1 MLGESRLPRE
11 RAMSEKPREVVVY
24 TSPMC
29 APCEQLKR
37 YLTSLGIAYRVRDL
51 LMDEDAQDRLDE
63 ARIRSTPALE
73 VDGVIHAGETLSMEK
88 VRELVGVA

>member
-1 MLGESRLPRE
+1 MADE
-11 RAMSEKPREVVVY
+11 RDVVVY

-37 YLTSLGIAYRVRDL
+37 FLTANGVKYRVRDL

-73 VDGVIHAGETLSMEK
+73 VDGKLYAGDALTQASVKDILG
-88 VRELVGVA
+88 L

>member
-1 MLGESRLPRE
+1 
-11 RAMSEKPREVVVY
+11 MSEPARDVIVY

-29 APCEQLKR
+29 VPCEQLKR
-37 YLTSLGIAYRVRDL
+37 FLTAHGVAYRVRDL

-73 VDGVIHAGETLSMEK
+73 VDGSIYAGDALTPEK
-88 VRELVGVA
+88 VKALLGL

>member
-1 MLGESRLPRE
+1 MT
-11 RAMSEKPREVVVY
+11 AKPQDIVVY

-29 APCEQLKR
+29 APCEQLKA
-37 YLTSLGIAYRVRDL
+37 YLNWLGVAYRVRDL

-73 VDGVIHAGETLSMEK
+73 VEGVIYAGNQLTPENI
-88 VRELVGVA
+88 RALVGQ

>member
-1 MLGESRLPRE
+1 MADARD
-11 RAMSEKPREVVVY
+11 VIVY

-37 YLTSLGIAYRVRDL
+37 FLTANGVKYRVRDL

-63 ARIRSTPALE
+63 AKIRSTPALE
-73 VDGVIHAGETLSMEK
+73 VDGQIYAGDSLTPDR
-88 VRELVGVA
+88 VRQLVGI

>member
-1 MLGESRLPRE
+1 MSGSTRE
-11 RAMSEKPREVVVY
+11 IIVY

-37 YLTSLGIAYRVRDL
+37 YLTKLGVAYKVRDL

-73 VDGVIHAGETLSMEK
+73 VDGAIYAGEVLTPEK
-88 VRELVGVA
+88 VRELVGV

>member
-1 MLGESRLPRE
+1 MAGEPEPRDI
-11 RAMSEKPREVVVY
+11 VVY

-37 YLTSLGIAYRVRDL
+37 YLTSLGVRYRVRDL
-51 LMDEDAQDRLDE
+51 LMDEDAQDRLDA

-73 VDGVIHAGETLSMEK
+73 VDGEIHAGDALTPEK
-88 VRELVGVA
+88 VRALVGA

>member
-1 MLGESRLPRE
+1 MADP
-11 RAMSEKPREVVVY
+11 KDVIVY

-37 YLTSLGIAYRVRDL
+37 FLTAHGIAYRVRDL

-63 ARIRSTPALE
+63 AKVRSTPALE
-73 VDGVIHAGETLSMEK
+73 IDGRIYAGSELSAER
-88 VRELVGVA
+88 VRELLAIDR

>member
-1 MLGESRLPRE
+1 MMAETE
-11 RAMSEKPREVVVY
+11 REVVVY

-29 APCEQLKR
+29 APCEALKK
-37 YLTSLGIAYRVRDL
+37 YLTEHGVQFRVRDL

-73 VDGVIHAGETLSMEK
+73 VDGKLYAGEALNPGAVK
-88 VRELVGVA
+88 ELLGL

>member
-1 MLGESRLPRE
+1 MAEEQGLRDI
-11 RAMSEKPREVVVY
+11 VVY

-37 YLTSLGIAYRVRDL
+37 YLTSLGVRYRVRDL
-51 LMDEDAQDRLDE
+51 LMDEDAQDRLDA

-73 VDGVIHAGETLSMEK
+73 VDGQIHAGDALTPEK
-88 VRELVGVA
+88 VRTLVGA

>member
-1 MLGESRLPRE
+1 MENVPRD
-11 RAMSEKPREVVVY
+11 VVVY

-37 YLTSLGIAYRVRDL
+37 YLTKLGVKYRVRDL

-73 VDGVIHAGETLSMEK
+73 VGGVIYAGDALTPEK
-88 VRELVGVA
+88 VRELVGA

>member
-1 MLGESRLPRE
+1 
-11 RAMSEKPREVVVY
+11 MSSASDVIVY

-29 APCEQLKR
+29 APCEQLKQF
-37 YLTSLGIAYRVRDL
+37 LKANGVAFRVRDL

-73 VDGVIHAGETLSMEK
+73 VGGKIYAGDLLTPEK
-88 VRELVGVA
+88 VRELLGI

>member
-1 MLGESRLPRE
+1 MAGEPGQRDI
-11 RAMSEKPREVVVY
+11 VVY

-37 YLTSLGIAYRVRDL
+37 YLTSLGVSYRVRDL
-51 LMDEDAQDRLDE
+51 LMDEDAQDRLDA

-73 VDGVIHAGETLSMEK
+73 VDGEIHAGDALTPEK
-88 VRELVGVA
+88 VRALVGA

>member
-1 MLGESRLPRE
+1 MT
-11 RAMSEKPREVVVY
+11 AKPRDVVVY

-29 APCEQLKR
+29 TPCDQLKR
-37 YLTSLGIAYRVRDL
+37 YLTSLGVTYRVRDL

-73 VDGVIHAGETLSMEK
+73 VDGAIYAGAELTPES
-88 VRELVGVA
+88 VRELVGA